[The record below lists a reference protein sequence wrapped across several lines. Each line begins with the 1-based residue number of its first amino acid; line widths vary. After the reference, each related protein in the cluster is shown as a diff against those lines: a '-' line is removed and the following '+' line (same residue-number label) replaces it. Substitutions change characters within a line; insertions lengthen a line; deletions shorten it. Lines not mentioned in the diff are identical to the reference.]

1 MTIDKREI
9 LVPEHLSG
17 KRLDFVIHELV
28 NDFSRSKIQQWIQ
41 QGHVKVNGLIFQPK
55 KKLYGGELLEIF
67 VQKDQEQ
74 LQFEAEDVDLDII
87 YSDDDITIIN
97 KPVGMVVHPAA
108 GNWSGTMLNG
118 ILKYYPN
125 NRLLPRAGIVHRL
138 DKDTSGLL
146 VIAKNEIAQN
156 NLIKQLQKKS
166 VYREYRAIVWG
177 QIWQNKTIHKP
188 IGRHPRNR
196 LKMAI
201 NEINGKDSITHFEV
215 LERFAFHTY
224 LKCNLETGRT
234 HQIRVHMQ
242 HNQTP
247 IVGDSIYGF
256 KKIIPSKEFSDN
268 LKNNVL
274 NFNRQ
279 ALHAIK
285 LGLIHP
291 TTNEEMF
298 WEINLPNDMKNL
310 LQVIRQETTELNEK
324 YDMEYEFYDDT
335 SVLLDDEAQ
344 FDDD

>member
-1 MTIDKREI
+1 MKNQIKEI
-9 LVPEHLSG
+9 LVPEELSG
-17 KRLDFVIHELV
+17 KRLDSIVYELMG
-28 NDFSRSKIQQWIQ
+28 DYSRSKIQQWIID
-41 QGHVKVNGLIFQPK
+41 GHITVNGLVLKSK
-55 KKLYGGELLEIF
+55 KKLYGGEHLKIII
-67 VQKDQEQ
+67 QKDFED
-74 LQFEAEDVDLDII
+74 LKFEAEDIALDII

-108 GNWSGTMLNG
+108 GNWSGTMLNA
-118 ILKYYPN
+118 ILHYYPN

-177 QIWQNKTIHKP
+177 QIWQNKTINKP

-247 IVGDSIYGF
+247 IVGDPIYGF

-285 LGLIHP
+285 LGLVHP
-291 TTNEEMF
+291 ITDEEMF

-310 LQVIRQETTELNEK
+310 LQLIRQETTELNEK

>member
-1 MTIDKREI
+1 MKNEIREI
-9 LVPEHLSG
+9 LVPVELSG
-17 KRLDFVIHELV
+17 KRLDSIVHELMGEY
-28 NDFSRSKIQQWIQ
+28 SRSKIQQWIND
-41 QGHVKVNGLIFQPK
+41 GHVSVNGSVLPSK
-55 KKLYGGELLEIF
+55 KKLFGGEHLKIF
-67 VQKDQEQ
+67 IQKEYED
-74 LQFEAEDVDLDII
+74 LKFEAENINLDII
-87 YSDDDITIIN
+87 YSDNDIAIIN
-97 KPVGMVVHPAA
+97 KPAGMVVHPAA
-108 GNWSGTMLNG
+108 GNWSGTMLNA
-118 ILKYYPN
+118 ILNYYPN

-138 DKDTSGLL
+138 DKETSGLL

-156 NLIKQLQKKS
+156 NLVKQLQKKS

-196 LKMAI
+196 IKMSI

-242 HNQTP
+242 HNLTP
-247 IVGDSIYGF
+247 IVGDPVYGY

-268 LKNNVL
+268 LKKNVL

-291 TTNEEMF
+291 ATNKEMF
-298 WEINLPNDMKNL
+298 WEISLPNDMKNL

-335 SVLLDDEAQ
+335 SVLVDDEAQ

>member
-1 MTIDKREI
+1 MIIDKREI
-9 LVPEHLSG
+9 LVPQHLSG
-17 KRLDFVIHELV
+17 KRLDFVIHELMH
-28 NDFSRSKIQQWIQ
+28 DFSRSKIQQWIQ

-74 LQFEAEDVDLDII
+74 LQFEAEDIDLDII
-87 YSDDDITIIN
+87 YSDDDIAIIN

-118 ILKYYPN
+118 ILNCYPN
-125 NRLLPRAGIVHRL
+125 NSLLPRAGIVHRL

-156 NLIKQLQKKS
+156 NLIKQLQKKT

-188 IGRHPRNR
+188 IGRNPRNR

-247 IVGDSIYGF
+247 IVGDPIYGF

-298 WEINLPNDMKNL
+298 WEINLPSDMKNL

-324 YDMEYEFYDDT
+324 YDMDYEFYDDT
-335 SVLLDDEAQ
+335 SVLVDDEAQ

>member
-67 VQKDQEQ
+67 VQKDQEK
-74 LQFEAEDVDLDII
+74 LQFEAENIDLDII
-87 YSDDDITIIN
+87 FSDDDIAIIN

-118 ILKYYPN
+118 ILNYYPN

-166 VYREYRAIVWG
+166 VHREYRAIVWG

-201 NEINGKDSITHFEV
+201 NEINGKDSITHFEI

-247 IVGDSIYGF
+247 IVGDPIYGF
-256 KKIIPSKEFSDN
+256 KKIIPSKEFSEN

-298 WEINLPNDMKNL
+298 WEINLPSDMKNL

-335 SVLLDDEAQ
+335 SVLLDEEAQ